1 VEVVLLFYSAL
12 HWVEAWLASRDVHGP
27 SHEYRNRA
35 MSRLRE
41 MAPILTE
48 YGQLRTDG
56 WNAGYNCW
64 MRNASQ
70 VAQALRFHDGVAR
83 HVGTLLGGGRDV

>member
-1 VEVVLLFYSAL
+1 VVLLFYSAL
-12 HWVEAWLASRDVHGP
+12 HWVEAWLASRGVHSP
-27 SHEYRNRA
+27 SREFRNNA

-48 YGQLRTDG
+48 YGQLRNDG
-56 WNAGYNCW
+56 WNARYNCW
-64 MRNASQ
+64 MPTASQ

-83 HVGTLLGGGRDV
+83 HVGTLLGGARDA